1 MRKVSGYNSFLF
13 FMHLLTQKRENDGE
27 KDKMGGRKLIMVK
40 IQTTE
45 V

>member
-1 MRKVSGYNSFLF
+1 MRKVSGYHF
-13 FMHLLTQKRENDGE
+13 FFVALADKKRENHVE
-27 KDKMGGRKLIMVK
+27 KDKMGGRKPIVVK